1 MSSVWST
8 RQRVAWSAF
17 LDAVQIRTQ
26 REAEI
31 RTEFAERT
39 AEIEKERKDADARIE
54 AEFQSAI
61 ESFEL
66 KKQDTTEAIRN
77 KYDAALEKARGEY
90 AGVKQSAIDLYQQ
103 TRTDLEADFKES
115 RWTAGTVRE
124 ADAKNSQDQL
134 AQQQIDA
141 SNQVGK
147 IEVNRKKA
155 VEVLASWTLEIDD
168 QSPPPNPSPIE
179 DAWAALQGHVDAS
192 ARILEE
198 MRNYKLPKHVIGS
211 RPYLFMSLTA
221 LVLMVAAGCLSFFGM
236 NLLTVG
242 AAVLA
247 VPAIVFPLGAFIRV
261 SLFRKMERHAEAL
274 WLQMEQALSDAKVG
288 KQNAID
294 QAKRDYADRAK
305 QIKAQ
310 FDDTLNQLQNR
321 IKETQEEARQF
332 RDSTTVTAQKKFEP
346 YLKKVEAEKETK
358 LAQAEKYFAKLHGEI
373 LGKRDGDQTA
383 AQTHEQNRTAESTT
397 RHKTEWDQMAEEW
410 STAWLGFREEM
421 TSIRAAVDR
430 YFPFEHSTF
439 PQVKDVSRGL
449 PFGEMHIGEDN
460 VPNLMPTDEG
470 LVRPDL
476 DKIYFPAMLPFPE
489 KASLLLQSEE
499 EGRETGIH
507 AMEALLFRI
516 WTGLPPGRARVT
528 IIDPVGRGENFA
540 AAMHLGDKDPNLVN
554 TRIWTEIKQIEDVL
568 TDMTAQMETILQR
581 FLRNQ
586 YATLAEYNEQADE
599 VAEPF
604 RFVFIANFPV
614 NFTPDSAQRVIS
626 LATSGARCGIYT
638 FVLMDTRQPPPH
650 GINLDDLEKVST
662 TLAWRDGRYAW
673 QDDLYGRYP
682 LTIAEPPT
690 EEISTK
696 FFTEAAE
703 KAVKALRV
711 EVPFQSI
718 TPKFEGWWEQDSSR
732 TIDVPIGK
740 AGARRLQ
747 NLLLGKG
754 TSQHVLV
761 AGKTGSG
768 KSTMLHVLIMQLVLR
783 YSPDQVQLYL
793 IDFKKGVEFKTYANA
808 KLPHVLVCAIES
820 EREFGLSVLERIDKE
835 LTFRGEMFRKLGAND
850 LPTYR
855 AYRAKATDKERE
867 TLPPFPRQLLL
878 IDEFQ
883 EFFIEDDKVAQQA
896 GTLMDRVVRQGRAF
910 GIHLLMGSQTIG
922 GAFSLARTTIDQMA
936 VRIALQCS
944 EADAHLILSRENTE
958 AKLLTR
964 PGEGIYNAQ
973 NGMIEG
979 NNFFQCVWID
989 DVLRDHLLGEI
1000 HRKVA
1005 EKGWKQRDAMI
1016 VFEGN
1021 LPADP
1026 RKNPHLMPANKL
1038 PPGDANVYRAYLGDA
1053 IAIKD
1058 PTCAVLRRQSGSNL
1072 MMVGQSEEGAFNIQT
1087 AACLSISRDH
1097 PESQIYFTSGP
1108 VLEPHQEESVAAL
1121 AKVTPT
1127 KILVGARELNEQLK
1141 ALGKEIDARLKGEGT
1156 GQPMFLFLYGIQ
1168 RLRDLKKPDDDFG
1181 FGGKKG
1187 EEEKPYQT
1195 FAKLIREGPP
1205 VSIFVI
1211 LWCDNLT
1218 NLGRFLDRQGMREF
1232 EMRIIFQ
1239 MNANDSSNLMDSP
1252 VAARLGA
1259 KRAFFYSED
1268 QGKMEKFRP
1277 YGLLTPEY
1285 LGEFGPP
1292 PSPNGDNGDPAPS
1305 PNGGNGNGHAS
1316 ETEAKKEDAAS

>member
-1 MSSVWST
+1 MSSVWSQ
-8 RQRVAWSAF
+8 RQREAWSAF
-17 LDAVQIRTQ
+17 LEAVELRHR

-31 RTEFAERT
+31 RTGLSDRT
-39 AEIEKERKDADARIE
+39 AAIEEEGQSAQATVE
-54 AEFQSAI
+54 GEFQTAL

-66 KKQDTTEAIRN
+66 KKQDTIDALRN

-90 AGVKQSAIDLYQQ
+90 ASIKQTAIDSYQ
-103 TRTDLEADFKES
+103 TAREELEADFKES

-134 AQQQIDA
+134 QQQQIDA
-141 SNQVGK
+141 SNQVAK
-147 IEVNRKKA
+147 IELNRKKA
-155 VEVLASWTLEIDD
+155 VEVLATWTLEIDD
-168 QSPPPNPSPIE
+168 QSPPPQPSPMD

-198 MRNYKLPKHVIGS
+198 MRTYGLPKQIIGS
-211 RPYLFMSLTA
+211 RPYLFMSLA
-221 LVLMVAAGCLSFFGM
+221 CLILMIAASCLSLLGM
-236 NLLTVG
+236 NIIPTV
-242 AAVLA
+242 AIAVIA
-247 VPAIVFPLGAFIRV
+247 VPFVVFPVGLLIRK
-261 SLFRKMERHAEAL
+261 SLFNKMERHAEAL

-305 QIKAQ
+305 QIKIQ
-310 FDDTLNQLQNR
+310 YDTTLAELQERINQ
-321 IKETQEEARQF
+321 TQVEHRQL
-332 RDSTTVTAQKKFEP
+332 RDSTTIGAQKKYEP

-358 LAQAEKYFAKLHGEI
+358 LAQAETYFKKLHGEI
-373 LGKRDGDQTA
+373 HAKRDKDNTA
-383 AQTHEQNRTAESTT
+383 AETHRQNRLAESAAH
-397 RHKTEWDQMAEEW
+397 HKAEWDTMAEDW
-410 STAWLGFREEM
+410 STSWLGFREEM

-430 YFPFEHSTF
+430 YFPFEQNTY
-439 PQVKDVSRGL
+439 PQVTDVPRGL
-449 PFGEMHIGEDN
+449 PFGHMDVNEEN
-460 VPNLMPTDEG
+460 VPNVMPQDEK
-470 LVRPDL
+470 LVRPAL
-476 DKIYFPAMLPFPE
+476 DKLYFPAMLPFPE
-489 KASLLLQSEE
+489 KASLLMQTEE
-499 EGRETGIH
+499 EGRDAGIRV
-507 AMEALLFRI
+507 MEALLFRI

-540 AAMHLGDKDPNLVN
+540 AAMHLGDKDANLVN
-554 TRIWTEIKQIEDVL
+554 SRIWTELKQIEDVL
-568 TDMTAQMETILQR
+568 TDMTGQMETILQR

-614 NFTPDSAQRVIS
+614 NFSPDAAQRVIS

-650 GINLDDLEKVST
+650 GVNLDDLEKVST
-662 TLAWRDGRYAW
+662 TLVWRDGKYVL
-673 QDDLYGRYP
+673 QDDLYGKYP
-682 LTIAEPPT
+682 LTLAEPPV

-718 TPKFEGWWEQDSSR
+718 TPKFDAWWDQDSSR

-768 KSTMLHVLIMQLVLR
+768 KSTMLHVLIMQLAVR

-808 KLPHVLVCAIES
+808 KLPHCLVCAIES
-820 EREFGLSVLERIDKE
+820 EREFGLSVLQRIDKE
-835 LTFRGEMFRKLGAND
+835 LTWRGEMFRKLGVND

-855 AYRAKATDKERE
+855 KYRDAQPPEEKAK
-867 TLPPFPRQLLL
+867 LPPVPRQLLL

-883 EFFIEDDKVAQQA
+883 EFFVEDDKVAQEA
-896 GTLMDRVVRQGRAF
+896 SLLMDRVVRQGRAF

-958 AKLLTR
+958 AKLLQR

-973 NGMIEG
+973 NGMLEG

-989 DVLRDHLLGEI
+989 DELRDHLLKEI
-1000 HRKVA
+1000 HRKVVA
-1005 EKGWKQRDAMI
+1005 TGYKQREQMI

-1026 RKNPHLMPANKL
+1026 RKNPHLIPTNTPRGEQNQFKC
-1038 PPGDANVYRAYLGDA
+1038 YLGDA

-1058 PTCAVLRRQSGSNL
+1058 PTCAVFRRQSGSNV
-1072 MMVGQSEEGAFNIQT
+1072 MMVGQSEDSAFYIQT
-1087 AACLSISRDH
+1087 TACLSIARDH
-1097 PESQIYFTSGP
+1097 PESQIYFCSGP
-1108 VLEPHQEESVAAL
+1108 ALEPRQEESVAAL

-1127 KILVGARELNEQLK
+1127 KVLTSSKDLNDVLK
-1141 ALGKEIDARLKGEGT
+1141 VLGKEIDARLKGEGST
-1156 GQPMFLFLYGIQ
+1156 QPTFLILYGIQ
-1168 RLRDLKKPDDDFG
+1168 RLRDLRKPDDDFG
-1181 FGGKKG
+1181 FGSKKG
-1187 EEEKPYQT
+1187 EDEKPHQT

-1205 VSIFVI
+1205 VNIFVM

-1232 EMRIIFQ
+1232 EMRILFQ

-1252 VAARLGA
+1252 VAARLGPQ
-1259 KRAFFYSED
+1259 RAFFYSED

-1277 YGLLTPEY
+1277 YGILTPEF
-1285 LGEFGPP
+1285 LGEFPSIAP
-1292 PSPNGDNGDPAPS
+1292 APSPNGDNG
-1305 PNGGNGNGHAS
+1305 NGHTA
-1316 ETEAKKEDAAS
+1316 EGEKPAEKADAGS